1 MQFHRP
7 VMVEEVVVGLVASQ
21 RGIYLDATVG
31 GAGHSE
37 AILKTLGAEGCLVAL
52 DRDGEAVARARR
64 SLEEFSD
71 RVVITRGS
79 FAELDCLLQERRID
93 ELQGAL
99 FDLGVS
105 SHQIDA
111 PQRGFSYRQDG
122 PLDMRMDTRQET
134 SASTLIARSSE
145 AELARI
151 IKKYGEERKA
161 RQIAR
166 SICRGRESSGME
178 TTLELREAV
187 EASRPQY
194 PVKTLA
200 RVFQAF
206 RIAVNDELGQLEKGL
221 ETAIRLLASGGRL
234 AVIAYHSL
242 EDRLVKTKL
251 NRLVRG
257 CICPREIPQCV
268 CGKIPT
274 FRKVSGKVLRPGTD
288 EVAVNQRARSA
299 RLRIYEKL

>member
-1 MQFHRP
+1 MA
-7 VMVEEVVVGLVASQ
+7 GLVASQ
-21 RGIYLDATVG
+21 GGTYLDATVG
-31 GAGHSE
+31 GGGHSE
-37 AILKTLGAEGCLVAL
+37 AILEALEALGAGGYLVAL

-64 SLEEFSD
+64 SLDGFSD
-71 RVVITRGS
+71 RAVIIRGS
-79 FAELDCLLQERRID
+79 FAELECLLKKRRIS

-111 PQRGFSYRQDG
+111 PERGFSYRQNG
-122 PLDMRMDTRQET
+122 PLDMRMDIRQEI

-145 AELARI
+145 AEITRI
-151 IKKYGEERKA
+151 IKEYGEERRA
-161 RQIAR
+161 RPIAR
-166 SICRGRESSGME
+166 SICRGRGSRGME

-187 EASRPQY
+187 EAARPHN
-194 PVKTLA
+194 PIKTLS

-206 RIAVNDELGQLEKGL
+206 RIAVNDELGQLEKGVDA
-221 ETAIRLLASGGRL
+221 AITMLASGGRL

-242 EDRLVKTKL
+242 EDRMVKTKL

-257 CICPREIPQCV
+257 CICPRDIPQCV
-268 CGKIPT
+268 CGKMPT
-274 FRKVSGKVLRPGTD
+274 FRKVGGKVLRPGTD

>member
-1 MQFHRP
+1 MA
-7 VMVEEVVVGLVASQ
+7 GLVASQ
-21 RGIYLDATVG
+21 GGTYLDATVG
-31 GAGHSE
+31 GGGHSE
-37 AILKTLGAEGCLVAL
+37 AILEALGAGGYLVAL

-64 SLEEFSD
+64 SLDGFSD
-71 RVVITRGS
+71 RAVIIRGS
-79 FAELDCLLQERRID
+79 FAELECLLKKRRIS

-111 PQRGFSYRQDG
+111 PERGFSYRQNG
-122 PLDMRMDTRQET
+122 PLDMRMDIRQEI

-145 AELARI
+145 AEITRI
-151 IKKYGEERKA
+151 IKEYGEERRA
-161 RQIAR
+161 RPIAR
-166 SICRGRESSGME
+166 SICRGRGSRGME

-187 EASRPQY
+187 EAARPHN
-194 PVKTLA
+194 PIKTLS

-206 RIAVNDELGQLEKGL
+206 RIAVNDELGQLEKGVDA
-221 ETAIRLLASGGRL
+221 AIAMLASGGRL

-242 EDRLVKTKL
+242 EDRMVKTKL

-257 CICPREIPQCV
+257 CICPRDIPQCV
-268 CGKIPT
+268 CGKMPT
-274 FRKVSGKVLRPGTD
+274 FRKVGGKVLRPGTD

>member
-1 MQFHRP
+1 
-7 VMVEEVVVGLVASQ
+7 MVREVVAGLVASQ
-21 RGIYLDATVG
+21 GGTYLDATVG
-31 GAGHSE
+31 GGGHSE
-37 AILKTLGAEGCLVAL
+37 AILEALGAGGYLVAL

-64 SLEEFSD
+64 SLDEFSD
-71 RVVITRGS
+71 RAVIIRGS
-79 FAELDCLLQERRID
+79 FGELECLLKKRRIS

-111 PQRGFSYRQDG
+111 PGRGFSYRQNG
-122 PLDMRMDTRQET
+122 PLDMRMDIRQEI

-145 AELARI
+145 AEITRI
-151 IKKYGEERKA
+151 IKEYGEERKA
-161 RQIAR
+161 RPIAR
-166 SICRGRESSGME
+166 SICRGRGSRGME

-187 EASRPQY
+187 EAARPHN
-194 PVKTLA
+194 PIKTLS

-206 RIAVNDELGQLEKGL
+206 RIAVNDELGQLEKGVD
-221 ETAIRLLASGGRL
+221 TAVAMLASGGRL

-242 EDRLVKTKL
+242 EDRMVKTKL

-257 CICPREIPQCV
+257 CICPRDIPQCV
-268 CGKIPT
+268 CGKMPT
-274 FRKVSGKVLRPGTD
+274 FRKVGGKVLRPGTD
-288 EVAVNQRARSA
+288 EIAVNQRARSA

>member
-1 MQFHRP
+1 MA
-7 VMVEEVVVGLVASQ
+7 GLVASQ
-21 RGIYLDATVG
+21 GGTYLDATVG
-31 GAGHSE
+31 GGGHSE
-37 AILKTLGAEGCLVAL
+37 AILEALGAGGYLVAL

-64 SLEEFSD
+64 SLDEFSD
-71 RVVITRGS
+71 RAVIIRGS
-79 FAELDCLLQERRID
+79 FAELECLLKKRRIS

-111 PQRGFSYRQDG
+111 PERGFSYRQNG
-122 PLDMRMDTRQET
+122 PLDMRMDIRQEI

-145 AELARI
+145 AEITRI
-151 IKKYGEERKA
+151 IKEYGEERRA
-161 RQIAR
+161 RPIAR
-166 SICRGRESSGME
+166 SICRGRGSRGME

-187 EASRPQY
+187 EAARPHN
-194 PVKTLA
+194 PIKTLS

-206 RIAVNDELGQLEKGL
+206 RIAVNDELGQLEKGVDA
-221 ETAIRLLASGGRL
+221 AIAMLASGGRL

-242 EDRLVKTKL
+242 EDRMVKTKL

-257 CICPREIPQCV
+257 CICPRDIPQCV
-268 CGKIPT
+268 CGKMPT
-274 FRKVSGKVLRPGTD
+274 FRKVGGKVLRPGTD
-288 EVAVNQRARSA
+288 EIAVNQRARSA